1 LSVVFTDNNKLET
14 AFSEM
19 KLEQQRGKKVLLGRI
34 LRSKSPLLES
44 LAWIFLRVGLKG
56 REFNP
61 IAYSLWQGGLISAG
75 INPIIHAAV
84 FGIRDRILG
93 FRGKFES
100 MQSESPD
107 TSKDWVLIVTHDLT
121 RTGAPILALNL
132 VSEFSKKY
140 NVATLSLGPGEL
152 KPNFIEAS
160 NAFYQNHGRES
171 NPRRFRGRITKIANK
186 HEFAFAIV
194 NSVESAWVI
203 SSLIERAIPAIS
215 LVHEFP
221 LYSVFRESITSGL
234 NKATKVVFSSSET
247 LGSFHASGVLTVKS
261 NQVVRHQG
269 ACLIPQGGSLENQID
284 LNFRSRVGELIRP
297 QDANVPIRIIGAGL
311 VQYRKG
317 VDLFISLASRIIQTP
332 GFENSRFLW
341 IGDGYDANDITY
353 GAFLTDQMTRSK
365 LEGRLSIL
373 PANHDYSFALSNGD
387 CLALTSR
394 LDPFPN
400 VAIDALREGI
410 PVACFEGASGFSEF
424 ALTNEALRPL
434 IAPYLDVEKMALGIT
449 SFFKNRSLTERSA
462 DKSLVKAEFENHFS
476 FAKYASALEE
486 LAKDA
491 R

>member
-1 LSVVFTDNNKLET
+1 
-14 AFSEM
+14 M
-19 KLEQQRGKKVLLGRI
+19 KLEQQRGKRGLLGRI
-34 LRSKSPLLES
+34 LRSKSSLLES

-61 IAYSLWQGGLISAG
+61 IAYSVWQGGLISAG
-75 INPIIHAAV
+75 VNPIIHAAV

-93 FRGKFES
+93 FRGTFES
-100 MQSESPD
+100 IQSEDPD
-107 TSKDWVLIVTHDLT
+107 TSKDWILIVTHDLT

-132 VSEFSKKY
+132 ASEFSKKY

-203 SSLIERAIPAIS
+203 SSLTERAIPAIS

-221 LYSVFRESITSGL
+221 LYSVFRESITRGL
-234 NKATKVVFSSSET
+234 NKATKIVFSSSET

-269 ACLIPQGGSLENQID
+269 ACLVPLGGATGNTPDPIFRNQ
-284 LNFRSRVGELIRP
+284 V
-297 QDANVPIRIIGAGL
+297 QDSMKPEDTDVPIRIIGAGL

-317 VDLFISLASRIIQTP
+317 VDLFISLALRIIQTP

-341 IGDGYDANDITY
+341 IGDGYDSNDITY
-353 GAFLTDQMTRSK
+353 GAFLKDQIRRSGLADK
-365 LEGRLSIL
+365 FSIL
-373 PANHDYSFALSNGD
+373 PANHDYTFALSNAD

-400 VAIDALREGI
+400 VSIDALREGI

-434 IAPYLDVEKMALGIT
+434 VAPYLDVEKMALGIT
-449 SFFKNRSLTERSA
+449 SFFENRSPTERSTNKA
-462 DKSLVKAEFENHFS
+462 LVKAEFEKHFN
-476 FAKYASALEE
+476 FASYANALEE
-486 LAKDA
+486 LAKDDN
-491 R
+491 